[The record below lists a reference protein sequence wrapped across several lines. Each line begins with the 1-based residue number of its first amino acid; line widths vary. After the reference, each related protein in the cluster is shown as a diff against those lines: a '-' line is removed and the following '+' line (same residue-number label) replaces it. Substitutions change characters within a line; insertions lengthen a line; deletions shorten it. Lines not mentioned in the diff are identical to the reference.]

1 MTDTQQKPNLLEQVR
16 HILKTEPD
24 RHSVVIGFAGTL
36 EEATKSR
43 DEMAEALPDLV
54 VSPLISA
61 KTRPNQ
67 HQYHITR
74 P

>member
-1 MTDTQQKPNLLEQVR
+1 MPDTQQKPNLLEQVR
-16 HILKTEPD
+16 HMLKTEPD

-36 EEATKSR
+36 EQATKSR
-43 DEMAEALPDLV
+43 DDMAAALPDLV
-54 VSPLISA
+54 VSSLSSA

-67 HQYHITR
+67 HQYYITR